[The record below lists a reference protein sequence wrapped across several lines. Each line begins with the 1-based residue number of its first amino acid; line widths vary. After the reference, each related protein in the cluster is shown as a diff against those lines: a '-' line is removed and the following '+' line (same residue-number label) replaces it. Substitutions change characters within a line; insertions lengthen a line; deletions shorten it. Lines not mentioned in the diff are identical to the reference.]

1 MTTLATRTA
10 SSLAVIEGRFVE
22 TAPPAP
28 CPPMPPPE
36 FGSAIAAGQRAT
48 VRNPHRVPTRI
59 AAVLLL
65 GTAAGSLLHVHDTGG
80 GKVAYAVAL
89 FLATAVFLT
98 CLIRFNARAE
108 AGDR

>member
-10 SSLAVIEGRFVE
+10 STPAVIEGRFVE

-28 CPPMPPPE
+28 CPPMPPTKVSP
-36 FGSAIAAGQRAT
+36 AIAAGQRT
-48 VRNPHRVPTRI
+48 YVRNPHRTPTRI

-65 GTAAGSLLHVHDTGG
+65 GTAAGSLLHVHDTTG

-89 FLATAVFLT
+89 FLAVAVFLT
-98 CLIRFNARAE
+98 CLIRFNACAE